1 MKRKLAKI
9 HRFLM
14 DGNDVFK
21 NIGINNFKGFSQP
34 QRIRLAPV
42 TLIYGPNSSGKSS
55 IIQALMLLKQS
66 ITRPSENGGLVSTG
80 EYIDLGTFSSL
91 MNRHNTQNDLEFSVE
106 YSPLKKI
113 SAEERTHFGD
123 SHNRIHEFT
132 YSLSTGENGHKNE
145 EFTYLK
151 KITTKIITE
160 GNNKSLFRLSM
171 QSTLSDKI
179 QTSLIRRSIA
189 ARTYDFGDIDSS
201 DSFCNFVSRKA
212 GVTGFDSNP
221 IRKLI
226 NNIAFKSDPNFC
238 TPSSIIIG
246 ENKKDVDNVAFAVCN
261 QTISEIATELQD
273 KFGTIAYLGP
283 LRLHPA
289 RLYVPKGDQSGSV
302 GKAGENA
309 ARLIYEKS
317 PGMSDEINRW
327 FREFDIPYTLSAEN
341 IGNDIAGS
349 VVSLQ
354 LKDLRTGVA
363 VGPSDV
369 GFGIG
374 QLLPILVEGL
384 VRKNSSICVEQP
396 EIHLHPRLQ
405 ASLANFIVETS
416 KENQWIIETH
426 SESLILRLQNKIKEG
441 AIAPKDISVIYVEAT
456 SRGSKVLE
464 IPLDKDGDFMVD
476 WPDGFF
482 EERLKEL
489 FGNKS

>member
-1 MKRKLAKI
+1 M
-9 HRFLM
+9 
-14 DGNDVFK
+14 FK
-21 NIGINNFKGFSQP
+21 NIGINNFKGFSRP
-34 QRIRLAPV
+34 QRIRLAPI

-66 ITRPSENGGLVSTG
+66 ITKPSDKGGLVSTG
-80 EYIDLGTFSSL
+80 EYIDLGTFYSL
-91 MNRHNTQNDLEFSVE
+91 MNNHDVGNDLEFSIE
-106 YSPLKKI
+106 YSPLKRLNSGGK
-113 SAEERTHFGD
+113 TNFGD
-123 SHNRIHEFT
+123 SHHRIHEFT
-132 YSLSTGENGHKNE
+132 YSLSGRESKHQNE

-151 KITTKIITE
+151 KITTKIVTE
-160 GNNKSLFRLSM
+160 GNNKSLFKISM
-171 QSTLSDKI
+171 QSNLDDRI
-179 QTSLIRRSIA
+179 QTDFIRRSLA
-189 ARTYDFGDIDSS
+189 ARTYDFADSES
-201 DSFCNFVSRKA
+201 NESFSNFVSRKI
-212 GVTGFDSNP
+212 GVTGFESNP
-221 IRKLI
+221 VRKLI
-226 NNIAFKSDPNFC
+226 SNISFRSDPNFS
-238 TPSSIIIG
+238 TPSSIAI
-246 ENKKDVDNVAFAVCN
+246 NKNFADVDNVAFAVCN
-261 QTISEIATELQD
+261 QAITEIATELQS

-289 RLYVPKGDQSGSV
+289 RLYAPKGDQSGSV

-317 PGMSDEINRW
+317 PAMSDEINKW
-327 FREFDIPYTLSAEN
+327 FAEFEIPYSLSAVN

-349 VVSLQ
+349 VISLQ
-354 LKDLRTGVA
+354 LKDLRTGVT

-384 VRKNSSICVEQP
+384 VRTNSTICVEQP

-405 ASLANFIVETS
+405 AALANFVVETS

-426 SESLILRLQNKIKEG
+426 SESLILRIQNKIKD
-441 AIAPKDISVIYVEAT
+441 KTISPDDVSVLYVEAT

-489 FGNKS
+489 FGKKS

>member
-1 MKRKLAKI
+1 M
-9 HRFLM
+9 
-14 DGNDVFK
+14 FK

-66 ITRPSENGGLVSTG
+66 ITRPSESGGLVSTG
-80 EYIDLGTFSSL
+80 EYIDLGTFSSM
-91 MNRHNTQNDLEFSVE
+91 MNNHDTRNDLEFSVE
-106 YSPLKKI
+106 YSPLKRQ
-113 SAEERTHFGD
+113 SLAGRTSFGD

-132 YSLSTGENGHKNE
+132 YSLSGRESGHENE
-145 EFTYLK
+145 QFTYLK
-151 KITTKIITE
+151 KITTKIFTE
-160 GNNKSLFRLSM
+160 GNNKSLFKLSM
-171 QSTLSDKI
+171 QSTLDDKI
-179 QTSLIRRSIA
+179 QASFVRRSLA
-189 ARTYDFGDIDSS
+189 ARAFDFADVDSS
-201 DSFCNFVSRKA
+201 ESFCNYVSRKT

-221 IRKLI
+221 VRKLI
-226 NNIAFKSDPNFC
+226 NNLTFRSDPSFC
-238 TPSSIIIG
+238 TPSSVVIKEG
-246 ENKKDVDNVAFAVCN
+246 HKDVDNVAFSVCN
-261 QTISEIATELQD
+261 QTIGEIATELQD
-273 KFGTIAYLGP
+273 KFGTVAYLGP

-289 RLYVPKGDQSGSV
+289 RLYAPKGDQSGSV

-317 PGMSDEINRW
+317 PGMSEEINKW
-327 FREFDIPYTLSAEN
+327 FKRFDIPYSLSAEN
-341 IGNDIAGS
+341 IGNDITGS

-354 LKDLRTGVA
+354 LKDLRTGVI

-384 VRKNSSICVEQP
+384 VRRHSTICVEQP

-405 ASLANFIVETS
+405 AELANFIIETS

-426 SESLILRLQNKIKEG
+426 SESLILRLQNKIKDG
-441 AIAPKDISVIYVEAT
+441 TISHDDVAVIYVEAT

-489 FGNKS
+489 FGKKS

>member
-1 MKRKLAKI
+1 MK
-9 HRFLM
+9 
-14 DGNDVFK
+14 
-21 NIGINNFKGFSQP
+21 
-34 QRIRLAPV
+34 LAPV

-66 ITRPSENGGLVSTG
+66 ITRPSEKGGLVSTG
-80 EYIDLGTFSSL
+80 EYIDLGTFSSM
-91 MNRHNTQNDLEFSVE
+91 MNNHNTENDLEFSVE
-106 YSPLKKI
+106 YSPLKRPS
-113 SAEERTHFGD
+113 SAERTNFGD

-132 YSLSTGENGHKNE
+132 YSLSGRENNQKNE

-151 KITTKIITE
+151 KITTKIFTE
-160 GNNKSLFRLSM
+160 GNNKSLFKLSI
-171 QSTLSDKI
+171 QSILDDKI
-179 QTSLIRRSIA
+179 QKSFIRRSLA
-189 ARTYDFGDIDSS
+189 ARTFDFADTDSGE
-201 DSFCNFVSRKA
+201 SFCNYVSRKT

-221 IRKLI
+221 VRKLI
-226 NNIAFKSDPNFC
+226 NNINFRSDPNFC
-238 TPSSIIIG
+238 TPSSIIIK
-246 ENKKDVDNVAFAVCN
+246 ESQKDVDNIALGVCN
-261 QTISEIATELQD
+261 QTMTEIATELQD

-289 RLYVPKGDQSGSV
+289 RLYAPKGDQSGSV

-317 PGMSDEINRW
+317 PGMSDDINKW
-327 FREFDIPYTLSAEN
+327 FVEFDIPYSLSAEN
-341 IGNDIAGS
+341 IGNDITGS

-354 LKDLRTGVA
+354 LKDLRTGVT

-384 VRKNSSICVEQP
+384 VRKNSTICVEQP

-405 ASLANFIVETS
+405 AALANFIIETS

-426 SESLILRLQNKIKEG
+426 SESLILRLQNKIKDG
-441 AIAPKDISVIYVEAT
+441 TISPDNISIIYVEAT
-456 SRGSKVLE
+456 SRGSKVLA

-489 FGNKS
+489 FGKKS

>member
-1 MKRKLAKI
+1 M
-9 HRFLM
+9 
-14 DGNDVFK
+14 FK

-55 IIQALMLLKQS
+55 IIQALMLLRQS
-66 ITRPSENGGLVSTG
+66 ITRPSEKGGLVSTG
-80 EYIDLGTFSSL
+80 EYVDLGTFSSM
-91 MNRHNTQNDLEFSVE
+91 MNNHDTRNNLEFSVE
-106 YSPLKKI
+106 YSPLKKL
-113 SAEERTHFGD
+113 SPEDGSKFGD

-132 YSLSTGENGHKNE
+132 YSLSGRESNRKNE

-151 KITTKIITE
+151 KITTKIFTE
-160 GNNKSLFRLSM
+160 GNNKSLFALSM
-171 QSTLSDKI
+171 QSSLDDRI
-179 QTSLIRRSIA
+179 QTNFIRRSLA
-189 ARTYDFGDIDSS
+189 ARTYGFADADSIE
-201 DSFCNFVSRKA
+201 SFCSYVVRKV
-212 GVTGFDSNP
+212 GVTGFESNP
-221 IRKLI
+221 VRKLMS
-226 NNIAFKSDPNFC
+226 NIEFRSDPNFS
-238 TPSSIIIG
+238 TPSSITIK
-246 ENKKDVDNVAFAVCN
+246 ENHKIVDNVAFAICN
-261 QTISEIATELQD
+261 QTIAEVAKELQD
-273 KFGTIAYLGP
+273 KFGTVAYLGP

-289 RLYVPKGDQSGSV
+289 RLYAPKGDQSGSV

-327 FREFDIPYTLSAEN
+327 FVEFDIPYSLSAEN
-341 IGNDIAGS
+341 IGNDITGS
-349 VVSLQ
+349 IVSLQ
-354 LKDLRTGVA
+354 LKDLRTGVT

-384 VRKNSSICVEQP
+384 VRKGSTICVEQP

-405 ASLANFIVETS
+405 AALANFIIETS

-426 SESLILRLQNKIKEG
+426 SESLILRLQNKIKDGTISPE
-441 AIAPKDISVIYVEAT
+441 DVSVIYVEAT

-489 FGNKS
+489 FGKKS

>member
-1 MKRKLAKI
+1 MFR
-9 HRFLM
+9 
-14 DGNDVFK
+14 

-34 QRIRLAPV
+34 QKIRLAPV

-66 ITRPSENGGLVSTG
+66 ITRPSEKGGLVSTG
-80 EYIDLGTFSSL
+80 EYIDLGTFSSM
-91 MNRHNTQNDLEFSVE
+91 MNNHNTGNDLEFSVE
-106 YSPLKKI
+106 YSPLKRQSI
-113 SAEERTHFGD
+113 HERANFGD

-132 YSLSTGENGHKNE
+132 YSLSGREGSHKNE

-171 QSTLSDKI
+171 QSSLDDKI
-179 QTSLIRRSIA
+179 QTSFVRRSLA
-189 ARTYDFGDIDSS
+189 ARTFDFADPESGE
-201 DSFCNFVSRKA
+201 SFCNYVSRKR

-221 IRKLI
+221 VRKLI
-226 NNIAFKSDPNFC
+226 NNITFRSDPNFS
-238 TPSSIIIG
+238 TPSSIFTKEG
-246 ENKKDVDNVAFAVCN
+246 QKDVDNVAFAVCN
-261 QTISEIATELQD
+261 QTMAEIATELQD
-273 KFGTIAYLGP
+273 KFGTVAYLGP

-289 RLYVPKGDQSGSV
+289 RLYAPKGDQSGSV

-317 PGMSDEINRW
+317 PIMSDEINRW
-327 FREFDIPYTLSAEN
+327 FLEFDIPYSLSAEN
-341 IGNDIAGS
+341 IGNDITGS

-354 LKDLRTGVA
+354 LKDLRTGVT

-384 VRKNSSICVEQP
+384 VRKNSTICVEQP

-405 ASLANFIVETS
+405 AALANFIVETS

-426 SESLILRLQNKIKEG
+426 SESLILRLQNKIKDG
-441 AIAPKDISVIYVEAT
+441 AISHKDVSVIYVEAT

-489 FGNKS
+489 FGKKS

>member
-1 MKRKLAKI
+1 
-9 HRFLM
+9 
-14 DGNDVFK
+14 
-21 NIGINNFKGFSQP
+21 
-34 QRIRLAPV
+34 
-42 TLIYGPNSSGKSS
+42 
-55 IIQALMLLKQS
+55 
-66 ITRPSENGGLVSTG
+66 
-80 EYIDLGTFSSL
+80 
-91 MNRHNTQNDLEFSVE
+91 
-106 YSPLKKI
+106 
-113 SAEERTHFGD
+113 
-123 SHNRIHEFT
+123 
-132 YSLSTGENGHKNE
+132 
-145 EFTYLK
+145 
-151 KITTKIITE
+151 
-160 GNNKSLFRLSM
+160 
-171 QSTLSDKI
+171 
-179 QTSLIRRSIA
+179 
-189 ARTYDFGDIDSS
+189 
-201 DSFCNFVSRKA
+201 
-212 GVTGFDSNP
+212 
-221 IRKLI
+221 
-226 NNIAFKSDPNFC
+226 
-238 TPSSIIIG
+238 
-246 ENKKDVDNVAFAVCN
+246 
-261 QTISEIATELQD
+261 
-273 KFGTIAYLGP
+273 TIAYLGP

-289 RLYVPKGDQSGSV
+289 RLYAPKGDQSGSV

-341 IGNDIAGS
+341 IGNDITGS

-354 LKDLRTGVA
+354 LKDLRTGVT

-441 AIAPKDISVIYVEAT
+441 AISPKDISVIYVEAT

>member
-1 MKRKLAKI
+1 M
-9 HRFLM
+9 
-14 DGNDVFK
+14 FK

-66 ITRPSENGGLVSTG
+66 ITRPSEKGGLVSTG
-80 EYIDLGTFSSL
+80 EYIDLGTFSSM
-91 MNRHNTQNDLEFSVE
+91 MNNHNTQNDLEFSVE
-106 YSPLKKI
+106 YSPLKRQS
-113 SAEERTHFGD
+113 SAERTNFGD

-132 YSLSTGENGHKNE
+132 YSLSGRESNHKNE

-151 KITTKIITE
+151 KITTKIVTE
-160 GNNKSLFRLSM
+160 GNSKSLFKLSM
-171 QSTLSDKI
+171 QSSLDDKI
-179 QTSLIRRSIA
+179 QTNFIRRSLA
-189 ARTYDFGDIDSS
+189 ARTFDFADADSS
-201 DSFCNFVSRKA
+201 ESFCNYVSRKT

-221 IRKLI
+221 VRKLI
-226 NNIAFKSDPNFC
+226 NNITFRSDPNFC
-238 TPSSIIIG
+238 TPSSIIIK
-246 ENKKDVDNVAFAVCN
+246 ESQKDVDNVAFAVCN
-261 QTISEIATELQD
+261 QTITEIATELQD
-273 KFGTIAYLGP
+273 KFGTVAYLGP

-289 RLYVPKGDQSGSV
+289 RLYAPKGDQSGSV

-327 FREFDIPYTLSAEN
+327 FLEFDIPYSLSAEN
-341 IGNDIAGS
+341 IGNDITGS

-354 LKDLRTGVA
+354 LKDLRTGVT

-384 VRKNSSICVEQP
+384 VRKNSTICVEQP

-405 ASLANFIVETS
+405 AALANFIIETS

-426 SESLILRLQNKIKEG
+426 SESLILRLQNKIKDG
-441 AIAPKDISVIYVEAT
+441 TISPNDVSVIYVEAT

-489 FGNKS
+489 FGKKS